1 MGRSHCEDA
10 VMNELEWREE
20 FLTRAHPMNP
30 PEEGETPQV
39 MHILAAREESPG
51 GKNFLYLGWYYKAW
65 VFRRAPRKWDVM
77 FNSSQEAHEKT
88 FRTLKAAKAYAL
100 AIVRL
105 NQ

>member
-10 VMNELEWREE
+10 VMNELEWRVHVV
-20 FLTRAHPMNP
+20 TPHIVNP
-30 PEEGETPQV
+30 PEKGEKSHVVRVLEQSNSYG
-39 MHILAAREESPG
+39 HWE
-51 GKNFLYLGWYYKAW
+51 YKAF
-65 VFRRAPRKWDVM
+65 VGRRAPRKWEA
-77 FNSSQEAHEKT
+77 NIINYPQEGHLKT